1 MSKGLCDTC
10 KKYGKCEWTR
20 NGPCVNYVEYC
31 YCYKPTNKPPICDAE
46 KKHDDTI
53 KLERLRDKLKEM
65 EESVCEE
72 LKNAEQ
78 DENTALLTV
87 LSTIRTVQEWA
98 K

>member
-10 KKYGKCEWTR
+10 RKLNKCEFR
-20 NGPCVNYVEYC
+20 NSTNYCAYC
-31 YCYKPTNKPPICDAE
+31 HGYKPINKPPICDAE

-65 EESVCEE
+65 EESICEE

-87 LSTIRTVQEWA
+87 LTTIRTVQEWA